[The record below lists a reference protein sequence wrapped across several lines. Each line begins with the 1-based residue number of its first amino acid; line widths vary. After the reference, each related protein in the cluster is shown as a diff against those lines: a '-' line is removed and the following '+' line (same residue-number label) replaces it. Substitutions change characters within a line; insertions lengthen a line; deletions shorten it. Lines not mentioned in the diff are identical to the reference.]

1 MSDGKHTSDI
11 QDDIELSE
19 AAAEMAKAMD
29 AAADAMDTQSG
40 GDGETSEPTLE
51 ERFQMLA
58 EENSK
63 LRDQLL
69 RAHAEMDNVRKR
81 AERQVADTR
90 VYAVEK
96 FAGDL
101 LPVSDN
107 FARALDALDDNSR
120 AELSNAGKNLLL
132 GVEAIQKDLHAALAR
147 HGVTAVD
154 AVPGAD
160 FDPNLHQAVSQIPS
174 DHPPGTVAAS
184 FQAGWKIGNRV
195 LRAAMVAV
203 SAGPAN

>member
-11 QDDIELSE
+11 QDEIELSE
-19 AAAEMAKAMD
+19 AAAEMAEAME
-29 AAADAMDTQSG
+29 AAADEMEQNEG
-40 GDGETSEPTLE
+40 PTLE

-63 LRDQLL
+63 LKDQVL
-69 RAHAEMDNVRKR
+69 RAHAEMDNIRKR

-107 FARALDALDDNSR
+107 FARALDALDDAAR
-120 AELSNAGKNLLL
+120 ADLSDAGKNLLV

-147 HGVTAVD
+147 HGVTAI
-154 AVPGAD
+154 VPAAGDD
-160 FDPNLHQAVSQIPS
+160 FDPNLHQAVSQMPS
-174 DHPPGTVAAS
+174 SHPEGKIAAS
-184 FQAGWKIGNRV
+184 FQNGWKIGGRT

-203 SAGPAN
+203 SAG